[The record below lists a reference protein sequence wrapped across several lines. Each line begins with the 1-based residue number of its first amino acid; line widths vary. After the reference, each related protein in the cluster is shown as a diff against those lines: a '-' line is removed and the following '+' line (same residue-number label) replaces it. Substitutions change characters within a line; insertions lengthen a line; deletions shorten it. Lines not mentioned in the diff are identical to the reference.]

1 MYGVKDPSPD
11 PADPLSNIMKSHRS
25 VTASDGHFAAIKD
38 DHRLIFSCH
47 YQTAD
52 GCNLSVSMWLTD
64 PSLYPQPVLPH
75 TAVCF
80 ACGEAGKEDTVDS
93 EEEKFSLS
101 LMECTICNEII
112 HPSCL
117 KVTRSR
123 PTRLLSDS

>member
-1 MYGVKDPSPD
+1 MEPGNCRLFSV
-11 PADPLSNIMKSHRS
+11 S
-25 VTASDGHFAAIKD
+25 VTEVSPIQRDS
-38 DHRLIFSCH
+38 FSCCET
-47 YQTAD
+47 QK
-52 GCNLSVSMWLTD
+52 GLLSVHKSATGAATCSGSHLTHLPVSTC
-64 PSLYPQPVLPH
+64 PSPQPVLPH

-117 KVTRSR
+117 KVSMLPCT
-123 PTRLLSDS
+123 